1 MDRTLVLLLLL
12 ACLALTAGEAQPRV
26 ELSAT
31 PAQVAV
37 GETVQ
42 VVVTYSW
49 PRGWTTAEPD
59 PAAAFRDC
67 FVTAAPPAERLTT
80 GEQERRVHR
89 YTVAAT
95 RSGAWSLPR
104 PSFAARG
111 PAGTVQAEAPE
122 VIVQVGAESAPPKLP
137 AARPMLI
144 RPPEALPVRR
154 WPWLV
159 GGSGLVIAVVALWWF
174 RRRAGVSSGPSAWQ
188 VFTDELAAA
197 RTASDSKD
205 AGARLSLAVRRYA
218 GRTWGFDGPGATTRE
233 LGGTLARLR
242 AGSITDEESRD
253 LLRLLGRLDDLRWSA
268 GDAPAEAMS
277 DLATLAHSWTAGVQ
291 GRLDAE
297 AAARAAAGGK
307 VAR

>member
-1 MDRTLVLLLLL
+1 MDRALALLLMCMVL
-12 ACLALTAGEAQPRV
+12 AAGEAQPRV
-26 ELSAT
+26 ELSVSPT
-31 PAQVAV
+31 QVAV

-67 FVTAAPPAERLTT
+67 FVTNAPPAERLAT
-80 GEQERRVHR
+80 GEQERRIHR

-104 PSFAARG
+104 PAFAARG
-111 PAGTVQAEAPE
+111 PAGPVSAEAPE

-137 AARPMLI
+137 SARPMLI
-144 RPPEALPVRR
+144 RPPEALPARR
-154 WPWLV
+154 WPWLA
-159 GGSGLVIAVVALWWF
+159 GGGALAIAVIALWWY
-174 RRRAGVSSGPSAWQ
+174 RRRGRVSTGPSAWQ
-188 VFTDELAAA
+188 VFNDELATA
-197 RTASDSKD
+197 RTASDGKD
-205 AGARLSLAVRRYA
+205 AGARISLAVRRYA

-242 AGSITDEESRD
+242 AGSISDDEARD

-277 DLATLAHSWTAGVQ
+277 DLATLAHSWTSGVQ

-307 VAR
+307 AAR